1 MPASSACNLSKDG
14 GFGRTKQLK
23 CAAGVFGE
31 RKLMDWDVIVV
42 GSGAAGLTAAVR
54 AAHAGL
60 KVIVLEKAAHFG
72 GTTAVSGGGI
82 WIPNSS
88 LADGISEPAE
98 AARQYV
104 LGVIGATARPQLIDA
119 YLANGP
125 AMVRWL
131 AENTQV
137 EFLLSPPSSDWYPE
151 VAGASHFGRLLSPRE
166 YDGRKLGAYFPQ
178 LRAAREEF
186 NAPGG
191 FMIDLFDLPYLANM
205 RSPRSIAHLG
215 RLGIRFALDRI
226 RRYPRG
232 TRLTMGNALAARLLR
247 SALDAKV
254 TLRRG
259 VRVQELTVDGGRVG
273 GVRLLAGEGQEQLR
287 SRRAVVLASGGFSAS
302 EQFRRTY
309 MPYPDQHVS
318 LLPDEN
324 TGDGINMAL
333 AAGAALDGSN
343 LCNGVWAVVS
353 KMTREDGYV
362 ARYAHLIDMSKPG
375 CIAVNGEGR
384 RFGNEASVRFVDA
397 MHAAGAV
404 PAHIVADA
412 RFVKKYGFGMVY
424 PGAGNLKKLVRAGYV
439 IEAPGLG
446 ELAARIKVSPEGLQS
461 TVAAVNRYAA
471 SGSDPE
477 FHKGELQIDREIGDP
492 AHAPNPCLGPIES
505 APFYAIRIYPG
516 DGSTTVGLRIDEHCR
531 VLNAAGAPL
540 GGLYAAGLDA
550 NSIWRGKSPAHG
562 CNVGPAMTLGFIAA
576 SSLSI

>member
-1 MPASSACNLSKDG
+1 M
-14 GFGRTKQLK
+14 
-23 CAAGVFGE
+23 E
-31 RKLMDWDVIVV
+31 WDVIVV
-42 GSGAAGLTAAVR
+42 GSGASGLTAAVR

-82 WIPNSS
+82 WIPNSP
-88 LADGISEPAE
+88 LARGVSEPAE
-98 AARQYV
+98 SARQYV
-104 LGVIGATARPQLIDA
+104 LGVIGPTARPELIDA

-151 VAGASHFGRLLSPRE
+151 VPGASQFGRLLSPRE
-166 YDGRKLGAYFPQ
+166 YDGKHLGDYFPR
-178 LRAAREEF
+178 LRPAREEF

-191 FMIDLFDLPYLANM
+191 FMIDLFDLPYLANL
-205 RSPRSIAHLG
+205 RSPKSMAHLG
-215 RLGIRFALDRI
+215 RLGIRFAFDKLRG
-226 RRYPRG
+226 YPRG
-232 TRLTMGNALAARLLR
+232 TRLTMGNALVARLLR
-247 SALDAKV
+247 SALDAGV
-254 TLRRG
+254 TLRLG
-259 VRVQELTVDGGRVG
+259 VKVEELTVDGGRVG
-273 GVRLLAGEGQEQLR
+273 GVRLSADGRTDQLR

-302 EQFRRTY
+302 EQFRTTY
-309 MPYPDQHVS
+309 MPYPDKHVS
-318 LLPDEN
+318 LLPYEN

-333 AAGAALDGSN
+333 AAGAALDGNN

-353 KMTREDGYV
+353 TLTRPDGYV

-375 CIAVNGEGR
+375 CIAVDDLGK

-404 PAHIVADA
+404 PAHIVADS

-424 PGAGNLKKLVRAGYV
+424 PGAGNLKKLVQAGYV
-439 IEAPGLG
+439 IEAPSLR
-446 ELAARIKVSPEGLQS
+446 ELANRINVHPDGLQG
-461 TVAAVNRYAA
+461 TVATINRYAA
-471 SGSDPE
+471 TGNDPE
-477 FHKGELQIDREIGDP
+477 FHKGKLQIDREIGDP

-516 DGSTTVGLRIDEHCR
+516 DGSTTVGLQIDARGR
-531 VLNAAGAPL
+531 VLNPAGAPIV
-540 GGLYAAGLDA
+540 GLYAAGLDA

-562 CNVGPAMTLGFIAA
+562 CNVGPAMTLGFIAGSTIA
-576 SSLSI
+576 AAA

>member
-1 MPASSACNLSKDG
+1 
-14 GFGRTKQLK
+14 
-23 CAAGVFGE
+23 
-31 RKLMDWDVIVV
+31 MDWDVIVV
-42 GSGAAGLTAAVR
+42 GSGASGLTAAVR
-54 AAHAGL
+54 AARAGL
-60 KVIVLEKAAHFG
+60 KVIVLEKAEQFG

-82 WIPNSS
+82 WIPNSP
-88 LADGISEPAE
+88 LAASVSEPPE

-104 LGVIGATARPQLIDA
+104 LGVIGATARPELIDA

-137 EFLLSPPSSDWYPE
+137 EFLLSPQSSDWYPE
-151 VAGASHFGRLLSPRE
+151 VPGAAHFGRLLSPRE
-166 YDGRKLGAYFPQ
+166 YDGKKLGDYFLQ

-205 RSPRSIAHLG
+205 RSPRSIAHMG
-215 RLGIRFALDRI
+215 RLGIRFAFDKLRG
-226 RRYPRG
+226 YPRG

-247 SALDAKV
+247 SALDAGV

-259 VRVQELTVDGGRVG
+259 AKVEELTVDRGRVG
-273 GVRLLAGEGQEQLR
+273 GVKLTAGERTEQLQ
-287 SRRAVVLASGGFSAS
+287 SRRGVVLASGGFSAN
-302 EQFRRTY
+302 EQFRKTY
-309 MPYPDQHVS
+309 MPYPDKHVS
-318 LLPDEN
+318 LLPYEN

-333 AAGAALDGSN
+333 AAGASFDGDN

-375 CIAVNGEGR
+375 CIAVNDRGK

-404 PAHIVADA
+404 PAHIVADS

-424 PGAGNLKKLVRAGYV
+424 PGAGNLKKLIQAGYV
-439 IEAPGLG
+439 IEAPSLR
-446 ELAARIKVSPEGLQS
+446 ELAARINVSPDGLQS

-471 SGSDPE
+471 TGGDPE
-477 FHKGELQIDREIGDP
+477 FAKGDQQIDREIGDP
-492 AHAPNPCLGPIES
+492 THAPNPCLGPVES
-505 APFYAIRIYPG
+505 APFYAIKIYPG
-516 DGSTTVGLRIDEHCR
+516 DGSTTVGLQIDARCR

-540 GGLYAAGLDA
+540 GGLYAVGLDA

-562 CNVGPAMTLGFIAA
+562 CNVGPAMTLGFIAGSTLA
-576 SSLSI
+576 DAAGQPPTRLSDSRKSPAALSTR